1 MPEPGMPL
9 GLLRRRLRL
18 LLPHPR
24 LLRILR
30 LLRLLRLL
38 RRLRL
43 PWRLRLLLRLPTR
56 LG

>member
-18 LLPHPR
+18 LLPHP
-24 LLRILR
+24 R